1 MVVSAVS
8 EELFVLPDVQDILRS
23 DYLRKV
29 F

>member
-8 EELFVLPDVQDILRS
+8 EELFVLLIVQDILRS